1 MAGIIVGYFGFQRS
15 GKTMKAYMDAERYRK
30 QGMEV
35 YSNMSV
41 PEWNQIKALTDL
53 PFNHDPKVLLLDE
66 AYYFLDSRNWKNNTD
81 ATIFFNTIGK
91 QNVLMLLTAI
101 DPGTIELRL
110 RNQMNF
116 VHLVKSDSRFIYYK
130 VLDVIRGHE
139 RVFALEK
146 TQQLFDSLTYDT
158 NQVPDIVDCSLKDF
172 RKKVD
177 DYYNKNNPQ
186 NQTNIRRL
194 KAL

>member
-1 MAGIIVGYFGFQRS
+1 MN
-15 GKTMKAYMDAERYRK
+15 KK
-30 QGMEV
+30 QENRPLV
-35 YSNMSV
+35 S
-41 PEWNQIKALTDL
+41 
-53 PFNHDPKVLLLDE
+53 
-66 AYYFLDSRNWKNNTD
+66 YFLDSRNWKNNTD

-116 VHLVKSDSRFIYYK
+116 VHLVKSDQRFIYYK

-177 DYYNKNNPQ
+177 DYYNKKNPQ
-186 NQTNIRRL
+186 NQTNNRRL

>member
-15 GKTMKAYMDAERYRK
+15 GKTLKAYLDAERYRR
-30 QGMEV
+30 QGLEV
-35 YSNMSV
+35 YSNMLV
-41 PEWNQIKALTDL
+41 PNWNKIDSLTDL

-81 ATIFFNTIGK
+81 STVFFNTIGK

-116 VHLVKSDSRFIYYK
+116 VHLVKSDQKFIYYK
-130 VLDVIRGHE
+130 MIDVIRGRE
-139 RVFALEK
+139 KVFSLQK
-146 TQQLFDSLTYDT
+146 TQGLFDSLTYDT
-158 NQVPDIVDCSLKDF
+158 KQVPDIVDCSLKDF
-172 RKKVD
+172 GKRVNEF
-177 DYYNKNNPQ
+177 YNSNN
-186 NQTNIRRL
+186 NNLNRRP

>member
-15 GKTMKAYMDAERYRK
+15 GKTMKAYLDAERYRK

-35 YSNMSV
+35 YSNMNV
-41 PEWNQIKALTDL
+41 PEWNKIQSLTDL

-116 VHLVKSDSRFIYYK
+116 VHLVKSDKRFIYYK
-130 VLDVIRGHE
+130 MLDVIRGHE
-139 RVFALEK
+139 RVFTLEK

-177 DYYNKNNPQ
+177 EYYNNKIMNVTNN
-186 NQTNIRRL
+186 RRL

>member
-15 GKTMKAYMDAERYRK
+15 GKTMKAYLDAERYRK

-35 YSNMSV
+35 YSNMNV
-41 PEWNQIKALTDL
+41 PEWNKIQSLSDL
-53 PFNHDPKVLLLDE
+53 PFNHEPKVLLLDE

-91 QNVLMLLTAI
+91 QNVLMLLTAV

-110 RNQMNF
+110 RNQVNF
-116 VHLVKSDSRFIYYK
+116 VHLVKSDQRFIYYK
-130 VLDVIRGHE
+130 MMDVVRGHE
-139 RVFALEK
+139 RVFTLEK

-177 DYYNKNNPQ
+177 EYYNNKTMNVTNN
-186 NQTNIRRL
+186 RRL